1 MIHNGLSDRERTS
14 SRIVLELNAATD
26 YHAANHSLTGRVEY
40 EKDSDYRIAVYFR
53 DSVSLQRESER
64 TMKRGVTFE
73 NVREIAQ
80 TLPSAEE
87 STSYGTPAFK
97 VKGKLFARQH
107 QDGESLVI
115 AVDFAARGELMN
127 AAPEKFY
134 ITDHYL
140 NYPWMLVRMKQVNKD
155 ELRDL
160 LMGAWRRVGGK
171 TLVQNMG
178 ERS

>member
-1 MIHNGLSDRERTS
+1 MTATKTLKRRTRPS
-14 SRIVLELNAATD
+14 KTSR
-26 YHAANHSLTGRVEY
+26 
-40 EKDSDYRIAVYFR
+40 K
-53 DSVSLQRESER
+53 
-64 TMKRGVTFE
+64 GVTFDT
-73 NVREIAQ
+73 VREIAQ
-80 TLPSAEE
+80 TLAGAEE

-115 AVDFAARGELMN
+115 PMEFEAREEMIV

-140 NYPWMLVRMKQVNKD
+140 NYPYLLVRMSKVNAD

-160 LMGAWRRVGGK
+160 LMGAWRRVAEK
-171 TLVQNMG
+171 HLVKALH
-178 ERS
+178 SD

>member
-1 MIHNGLSDRERTS
+1 
-14 SRIVLELNAATD
+14 
-26 YHAANHSLTGRVEY
+26 
-40 EKDSDYRIAVYFR
+40 
-53 DSVSLQRESER
+53 
-64 TMKRGVTFE
+64 MKRGVTFE
-73 NVREIAQ
+73 TVRQIAQ
-80 TLPSAEE
+80 TLPGAEE

-115 AVDFAARGELMN
+115 AVDFAAREEMMN

-134 ITDHYL
+134 LTDHYL

-160 LMGAWRRVGGK
+160 LMGAWRRVAGK
-171 TLVQNMG
+171 TLASAQ
-178 ERS
+178 ELKRK